1 MLVKLLALEVS
12 LIYCR
17 LRNTSL
23 LGEAAIYRCF
33 CNVVV
38 VVVVV
43 IAADVVVVA
52 IVVVFVVNVVHVE
65 KQKPV
70 DRSCHLHKNFILC
83 EKFVCR
89 EHKLFEVEKSDAPTK
104 RNRPVSLAIFKM
116 KKSSDEMKRGVT
128 RVMKISVNQSL

>member
-1 MLVKLLALEVS
+1 MRELLVKLSTLDVS

-43 IAADVVVVA
+43 VVIAAVGADVGVVA
-52 IVVVFVVNVVHVE
+52 IVVVCVVNVTTGVVVHVE

-104 RNRPVSLAIFKM
+104 RNRRVSLAIFK
-116 KKSSDEMKRGVT
+116 KVLTK
-128 RVMKISVNQSL
+128 

>member
-1 MLVKLLALEVS
+1 MRELLVKLSTLDVS

-43 IAADVVVVA
+43 VVIAAVGADVGVVA

-83 EKFVCR
+83 EKFVCC
-89 EHKLFEVEKSDAPTK
+89 EHKFFEVEMSDALTK
-104 RNRPVSLAIFKM
+104 RNRCASLTIFKM
-116 KKSSDEMKRGVT
+116 KTALTK
-128 RVMKISVNQSL
+128 

>member
-1 MLVKLLALEVS
+1 MRELLVKLSILDVS

-43 IAADVVVVA
+43 VIAAVGADVGVVA
-52 IVVVFVVNVVHVE
+52 IVVVCVVNVTTGVVVHVE

-83 EKFVCR
+83 EKFVCC
-89 EHKLFEVEKSDAPTK
+89 EHKFFEVEMSDALTK
-104 RNRPVSLAIFKM
+104 RNRCASLTIFKM
-116 KKSSDEMKRGVT
+116 KTALTK
-128 RVMKISVNQSL
+128 